1 MTVKSYIKEHGW
13 GVDWNGYMDGICRSF
28 NSVDINIGF
37 INSDGEEDEV
47 QFTINTYVSQKNS
60 LEELDALFTGFCE
73 ENGYPR
79 NTVTYVE
86 PVYCYPCRASSIHNI
101 PEEFLQCYTVEA
113 LYNVHDGTNLY
124 FDSLRRVR
132 ARLGKSG
139 ESQMC

>member
-1 MTVKSYIKEHGW
+1 M
-13 GVDWNGYMDGICRSF
+13 
-28 NSVDINIGF
+28 
-37 INSDGEEDEV
+37 
-47 QFTINTYVSQKNS
+47 
-60 LEELDALFTGFCE
+60 FTGFCE

-86 PVYCYPCRASSIHNI
+86 PVYCYPCKDSSTHNI

-113 LYNVHDGTNLY
+113 LYNVHGGTNLY